1 MTHNQ
6 ILYWQN
12 FETNRS
18 NLAREA
24 ETQRSNM
31 VREAETHRANTEIE
45 RANRA
50 REKETERS
58 NRAREK
64 ETERSNRA
72 NEMLTTLRRQQDF
85 QIALWNRTLAYDQLA
100 ETKRSNKEHENTAR
114 INAQLNAEVQR
125 ASQEIQ
131 RQGQLVQAQIAANS
145 LAEQN
150 RANQAQERLSAQRNA
165 ETTRANMAQE
175 ELAQQRQ
182 SLATHQLT
190 LDQQKAQEL
199 ARHNSVVEQ
208 ETHRANITREK
219 IDTINAT
226 ASLMSGAGNFMRGI
240 SQSGVISGA
249 SGKLRNL
256 KEAVTLWQIRR

>member
-12 FETNRS
+12 RETNRS

-24 ETQRSNM
+24 ETSRSNL
-31 VREAETHRANTEIE
+31 
-45 RANRA
+45 A

-58 NRAREK
+58 NRARENETRRSNLAREK

-100 ETKRSNKEHENTAR
+100 ETKRASKANV
-114 INAQLNAEVQR
+114 AQSRYTTDVNAELQR
-125 ASQEIQ
+125 ALQQIQ
-131 RQGQLVQAQIAANS
+131 LKGQQVQSTIAANNLS
-145 LAEQN
+145 EN
-150 RANQAQERLSAQRNA
+150 IRSNKAQEALSAERNA
-165 ETTRANMAQE
+165 EQIRSNMAQE
-175 ELAQQRQ
+175 EIKRQQQ
-182 SLATHQLT
+182 SLATQQLT
-190 LDQQKAQEL
+190 LDQAKAREL

-208 ETHRANITREK
+208 ETHRANLTRES
-219 IDTINAT
+219 IDKINAT
-226 ASLMSGAGNFMRGI
+226 ASLLSGSGNLIRGI
-240 SQSGVISGA
+240 SSSGLPKAA
-249 SGKLRNL
+249 SGKLRTL